1 MTTTVVMLNVSN
13 AATACAMSE
22 DVYICYRLAF
32 LWGSNIDDH
41 FKSLEEVSLTI
52 SLRC

>member
-1 MTTTVVMLNVSN
+1 MTTTVEILNVSN
-13 AATACAMSE
+13 AAIACAMSE
-22 DVYICYRLAF
+22 DVCNCYRLAF
-32 LWGSNIDDH
+32 LWGSNIDH

>member
-1 MTTTVVMLNVSN
+1 MTTTAVILNVSN
-13 AATACAMSE
+13 AATAAAMSE
-22 DVYICYRLAF
+22 DVCNCYRLAF
-32 LWGSNIDDH
+32 LCGSNIDH